1 MKKEHKAIQ
10 KWVKNQYSDYFTVEA
25 ESVDGQNPL
34 PDKKSHIYQ
43 PDVLLRKR
51 KSKNIAY
58 IIEVENDLVRKALVG
73 ASVLADYCIGKMQK
87 VKPALVFVIY
97 SREGIKQIPNFRE
110 KIKIAKKYCKNLKN
124 IRIFSTSEFKKFKVT

>member
-1 MKKEHKAIQ
+1 MKKEHKTIQ
-10 KWVKNQYSDYFTVEA
+10 KWVKDKYSDRFCVKA

-51 KSKNIAY
+51 NSKNITY
-58 IIEVENDLVRKALVG
+58 IIEVENDPVRKALVG
-73 ASVLADYCIGKMQK
+73 ASVLADYCIKKMQK
-87 VKPALVFVIY
+87 VKPVLIFVIY
-97 SREGIKQIPNFRE
+97 SREGIKQIPNFKE

-124 IRIFSTSEFKKFKVT
+124 IKIFTTSEFKKIKLV